1 MLLHGVGPAREHDVA
16 AWPAIEIP
24 VGATLECH
32 HGTFGHR
39 HCHRQLVEPP
49 VVGILFRLALEKCLA
64 IIVDMRLG
72 ASPELWR
79 RAAGGGGKKR
89 GGWWGG

>member
-1 MLLHGVGPAREHDVA
+1 MTPLVSIACVRAKSTVA
-16 AWPAIEIP
+16 SLQINA
-24 VGATLECH
+24 ECH
-32 HGTFGHR
+32 HGIVGHR
-39 HCHRQLVEPP
+39 HCHRQLVELP

-79 RAAGGGGKKR
+79 LAAGGGGKKR